1 VAGHLL
7 RTPSFQY
14 YLDQLHS
21 RFLPHREGVIAS
33 YIPELSLAD
42 PEFFG
47 IALVTVDG
55 HVYQAGDSRQP
66 FSIQSISKAFVYGMA
81 LEDSGERQVAEKID
95 VEPSGEAFN
104 SISLEPKTGRPRN
117 PMINAGAIVA
127 TSLVNGDDGEEK
139 LQRIL
144 TKFAAY
150 TGRTLEI
157 DEAIYQ
163 SEKVTGHRNRA
174 IAHLL
179 RNYEILEGDPEQPL
193 DAYFRQ
199 CSILVSARDLALMG
213 ASLAN
218 DGVNPITG
226 VRALDSRKV
235 PRVLSVMATCGMYD
249 YSGNWIYQVGM
260 PAKSGVG
267 GGIVAVLPGQFALAI
282 YSPKL
287 DPKGNSVRGIA
298 VCNAVSNDF
307 GLHMLRVTRMTTKSV
322 IRSEYTA
329 VEVRSKLSR
338 DPHSARVLDQEGHSI
353 LVMELTGELMFVSAE
368 IVASTAIESM
378 TGRGCLIL
386 DLSRVTAVDQSAS
399 TLLAELAEVL
409 AERRKSV
416 LITGTDE
423 HFAFCQAV
431 NRYFHGRA
439 GSPSFNFADVD
450 RALEHAEDLLLEK
463 FHPGLAE
470 QHSIPLKDLPL
481 CVGLTGDEFE
491 FLQSVLVP
499 QNFEKGERICREGE
513 PADWVYFLLKGRVSV
528 SLKLDYRH
536 NRRLGAF
543 AAGWMFGESA
553 FFEGHFRMADIVA
566 DTSVELLALKP
577 GSLRDPHDPA
587 GQSLLARLL
596 ANLAELNLNL
606 LARANNEI
614 RILSR

>member
-1 VAGHLL
+1 M
-7 RTPSFQY
+7 
-14 YLDQLHS
+14 
-21 RFLPHREGVIAS
+21 AS
-33 YIPELSLAD
+33 YIPELTRAD
-42 PEFFG
+42 PEAFG

-81 LEDSGERQVAEKID
+81 LEDRGEQRVAEKID

-127 TSLVNGDDGEEK
+127 TSLVNGDDGEAK

-144 TKFAAY
+144 GKFTAY
-150 TGRTLEI
+150 AGRTLQI
-157 DEAIYQ
+157 DEEIYQ
-163 SEKVTGHRNRA
+163 SEKITGHRNRA

-282 YSPKL
+282 YSPRL

-298 VCNAVSNDF
+298 VCEAVSNDF

-338 DPHSARVLDQEGHSI
+338 DHQSSAVLDRQGHRI

-378 TGRGCLIL
+378 TGRDCLIL

-409 AERRKSV
+409 SERGKSV

-431 NRYFHGRA
+431 NRYFRGRA
-439 GSPSFNFADVD
+439 GSPDFGFSDVD
-450 RALEHAEDLLLEK
+450 RALESAEDRLLEQY
-463 FHPGLAE
+463 HPAQAE
-470 QHSIPLKDLPL
+470 RRSISLKDLPL
-481 CVGLTGDEFE
+481 CHGLNEDEFE
-491 FLQSVLVP
+491 YLQSRLVP
-499 QNFEKGERICREGE
+499 QQFGNGERVCREGD
-513 PADWVYFLLKGRVSV
+513 PAEWVYFLLAGRVSV

-553 FFEGHFRMADIVA
+553 FFEGHIRMADIVA
-566 DTSVELLALKP
+566 DTPVELLALKP
-577 GSLRDPHDPA
+577 VSLKIDDSPVA
-587 GQSLLARLL
+587 KSLLGKLL
-596 ANLAELNLNL
+596 ANLAELNLKL
-606 LARANNEI
+606 LARADNEI

>member
-1 VAGHLL
+1 VA
-7 RTPSFQY
+7 T
-14 YLDQLHS
+14 
-21 RFLPHREGVIAS
+21 
-33 YIPELSLAD
+33 YIPELSRAD
-42 PEFFG
+42 PEAFG

-55 HVYQAGDSRQP
+55 HVYQSGDSRQP

-104 SISLEPKTGRPRN
+104 SISLEQKTGRPRN

-127 TSLVNGDDGEEK
+127 TSLVNGDDGEAK

-144 TKFAAY
+144 GKFAAY

-157 DEAIYQ
+157 DESIYA
-163 SEKVTGHRNRA
+163 SEKITGHRNRA

-179 RNYEILEGDPEQPL
+179 RNYEILDGDPEQPL

-226 VRALDSRKV
+226 VRALESRKV

-298 VCNAVSNDF
+298 VCKAVSNDF

-329 VEVRSKLSR
+329 LEVRSKLSR
-338 DPHSARVLDQEGHSI
+338 DRHSSRVLDQEGHRI
-353 LVMELTGELMFVSAE
+353 LVMELTGDLMFVSAE
-368 IVASTAIESM
+368 IVSSTAIESM
-378 TGRGCLIL
+378 SGRDCLIL

-409 AERRKSV
+409 LEWEKSI

-423 HFAFCQAV
+423 HFSFCQAV
-431 NRYFHGRA
+431 NRYFHSRGK
-439 GSPSFNFADVD
+439 SPNFGFADVD
-450 RALEHAEDLLLEK
+450 RALEHAEEQLLEQY
-463 FHPGLAE
+463 HPGFSE
-470 QHSIPLKDLPL
+470 SHSIPLRDLPL
-481 CVGLTGDEFE
+481 CQGLSDAEFE
-491 FLQSVLVP
+491 LLQSRLVP
-499 QNFEKGERICREGE
+499 QHFEDNELVCREGD
-513 PADWVYFLLKGRVSV
+513 PAEWVYFLLKGRVSV
-528 SLKLDYRH
+528 SLRLDYRH

-553 FFEGHFRMADIVA
+553 FFEGHIRMADIVA
-566 DTSVELLALKP
+566 DTAVELLALKP
-577 GSLRDPHDPA
+577 ASLRDSDDPA
-587 GQSLLARLL
+587 GQLLLGKLL
-596 ANLAELNLNL
+596 TNLAELSLNL